1 MPVCSHRWV
10 LRTRNIEREYIFR
23 SAFWSTTRRKVLFL
37 AIGQSFI
44 EYHILFSREV
54 IVVSKKKIWKEKKKG
69 RKIGQV

>member
-1 MPVCSHRWV
+1 M
-10 LRTRNIEREYIFR
+10 
-23 SAFWSTTRRKVLFL
+23 LFL

-54 IVVSKKKIWKEKKKG
+54 IVVSKKNLERKKKS